1 MKTLLKTIAV
11 SAIIAGIGSAGVI
24 SSAQA
29 APKWSGVSIHSDIF
43 KGD

>member
-1 MKTLLKTIAV
+1 MKTLFKTIAV